1 MDAVTSHPGGG
12 ASEYSDQS
20 ECISSQPTT
29 GRPRLLQCAGQ
40 HATPE
45 TQSQVDVQRNTS
57 HCHVIANVAPGT
69 DSLSA
74 APPPPPPCTNKKRLS
89 SSESHTLIEE
99 VAGDDCCVHCLLACL
114 FCELRAMC
122 WAAERCVTRGG
133 PVSSCCG
140 LVDTCCSCCCRCC
153 CRDEA
158 CEAPLDCGILEECC
172 SSTDCL
178 EICLECCAI
187 CFPS

>member
-99 VAGDDCCVHCLLACL
+99 VAGDGSFPFDGDCSTLLCFL
-114 FCELRAMC
+114 HLGTGSGKIDTHPFISGTPS
-122 WAAERCVTRGG
+122 TRTLSLWNIGTHKKMHAHADTDPDPECNIG
-133 PVSSCCG
+133 YARHI
-140 LVDTCCSCCCRCC
+140 LVLICSTMF
-153 CRDEA
+153 
-158 CEAPLDCGILEECC
+158 IYV
-172 SSTDCL
+172 
-178 EICLECCAI
+178 
-187 CFPS
+187 F